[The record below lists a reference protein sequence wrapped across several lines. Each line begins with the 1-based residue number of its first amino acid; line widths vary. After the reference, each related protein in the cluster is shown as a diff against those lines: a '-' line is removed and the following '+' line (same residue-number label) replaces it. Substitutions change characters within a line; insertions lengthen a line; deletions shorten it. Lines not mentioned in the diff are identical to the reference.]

1 MKALNER
8 SRRMEAAYASM
19 RETINED
26 LPSMQEAIKDLNER
40 NRRMEATTIERDR
53 QLEERTRRMED
64 ALIHIS
70 NALGAQSAEGS
81 GPSTR
86 ST

>member
-1 MKALNER
+1 
-8 SRRMEAAYASM
+8 MEEAYASM

-26 LPSMQEAIKDLNER
+26 LPSTRETIKDLNER
-40 NRRMEATTIERDR
+40 N
-53 QLEERTRRMED
+53 RRMED

-70 NALGAQSAEGS
+70 NALGAQSAEDS
-81 GPSTR
+81 GPNTR